1 MLCLRS
7 KMKISTL
14 NSLFKYKDAVQVYK
28 RYDVLLTT

>member
-7 KMKISTL
+7 KLKISTF
-14 NSLFKYKDAVQVYK
+14 LFKYKDAVQVYK